1 MDIITTGVTKTSVE
15 RLNAIKEY
23 ICTLQREYKSKVQMN
38 GLKYGNLY
46 DFLNGKCKAGAVQG
60 LDKDQEVNEKEFR
73 EALRVL
79 EDDNIITL
87 NGHQSH
93 PTIRF
98 VQGSFE

>member
-1 MDIITTGVTKTSVE
+1 
-15 RLNAIKEY
+15 
-23 ICTLQREYKSKVQMN
+23 MN
-38 GLKYGNLY
+38 GLKYGNLF
-46 DFLNGKCKAGAVQG
+46 DFLTQKCKSGSIQG